1 MLMNIHNPPAEGNS
15 SDEQWTTIKP
25 LIVEYYNHH
34 MAYVDKGDRM
44 ANSHRTWKWTKKLF
58 FHLLDLA
65 ILGIYIIF
73 FSCGGK
79 DISHR
84 DFQLA
89 LVEEYAG
96 TCCTRATYRGCYAD
110 QQVLK
115 AKSVDWTLLAT
126 SIGLFHLVDCSAMC
140 VQLVVQRKK

>member
-1 MLMNIHNPPAEGNS
+1 MLMNIHNPPAEGKS
-15 SDEQWTTIKP
+15 SDEQGTTVKP
-25 LIVEYYNHH
+25 LTVEDYNHH

-65 ILGIYIIF
+65 ILGTYILF
-73 FSCGGK
+73 SSCGGK
-79 DISHR
+79 NISHR

-96 TCCTRATYRGCYAD
+96 TCCTRAIYTD

-126 SIGLFHLVDCSAMC
+126 SIGLFHLVDCTAMC